1 MAFSRNFKKF
11 LVSECIFKSAFFVRV
26 AGHQGYVSGKA
37 FSEKSLG
44 RLVLLWLS
52 FPFFLITRHEVD
64 TESGQLPPEEN
75 RPSVRVGVSVKG
87 RVSFRVGT
95 ESGNCSGGQLPP
107 G

>member
-1 MAFSRNFKKF
+1 MGFSGNFKKF

-52 FPFFLITRHEVD
+52 FPFF
-64 TESGQLPPEEN
+64 
-75 RPSVRVGVSVKG
+75 
-87 RVSFRVGT
+87 
-95 ESGNCSGGQLPP
+95 
-107 G
+107 